1 MSRSSL
7 YTQYSRNT
15 LSTIG
20 TLEPVQSKAVGAL
33 LIQSVHSIHLDMWR
47 HFLRNVLLFS
57 LTSQW
62 EIQWSWKFWNG
73 ARQLASRRLMC
84 SDKHLVKTG
93 PTQNIFYYFQ
103 LSIPVKD
110 TANPLSHHALASL
123 NFFNWMQALAPVKAW
138 STDVTNKH
146 EHTLATKYFYW
157 AANEEK

>member
-33 LIQSVHSIHLDMWR
+33 DSVGTVYTLGYVTSFSAKRSI
-47 HFLRNVLLFS
+47 VLTNYPMRDPL
-57 LTSQW
+57 
-62 EIQWSWKFWNG
+62 WNG

-84 SDKHLVKTG
+84 SDKHLVTPG

-123 NFFNWMQALAPVKAW
+123 NFFN
-138 STDVTNKH
+138 
-146 EHTLATKYFYW
+146 
-157 AANEEK
+157 